1 MAFFK
6 CKMYWVYF
14 FTTFRKGDS
23 PLYASPLGKGDS
35 PLFLAA
41 EAGIDDVAIDGAE
54 CVA

>member
-1 MAFFK
+1 MHL
-6 CKMYWVYF
+6 VHF
-14 FTTFRKGDS
+14 FTAFRKGDS

-41 EAGIDDVAIDGAE
+41 EAGVDDVAVDGAE